1 MKFTGSKGEDIACQ
15 YLIKNGY
22 KILEKNFKVSF
33 GEIDLIVNKNNII
46 CFVEVKTRNSLIYGL
61 PEEAITEK
69 KKSKIIKVAQYYIK
83 KKHLYNYLFRF
94 DVISIKLKNNNL
106 ENIKFIKNAF
116 MYEKYKYI

>member
-1 MKFTGSKGEDIACQ
+1 MKSLGSKGEDIACQ

-22 KILEKNFKVSF
+22 NILEKNFKVSF
-33 GEIDLIVNKNNII
+33 GEIDVITNKNDII
-46 CFVEVKTRNSLIYGL
+46 SFVEVKTRTSLKYGL

-69 KKSKIIKVAQYYIK
+69 KKLKIIKVAQYYIK

-94 DVISIKLKNNNL
+94 DVISVQLKNNNI

-116 MYEKYKYI
+116 IYNKYI

>member
-1 MKFTGSKGEDIACQ
+1 MELTGNKGEGIACQ

>member
-83 KKHLYNYLFRF
+83 NKHLYKYLFRF